1 MANAI
6 NGRPDMPSPEQPGV
20 IGLDVGSRSIE
31 LVLLEGGQVVRQAR
45 LPTTFDPLA
54 QCRRLL
60 EGLLPA
66 RIVATGYGRKLL
78 VENLRGHRVTAIT
91 EIQAYAL
98 GAHYLVPAAR
108 TVLDIGGQDTKAIA
122 LAETGKVV
130 KFEMNDRCAAGT
142 GKFLEFM
149 ATALQVPLE
158 EFGPFALQADRR
170 IQINSMCTVFAESE
184 ATSLMA
190 RGEKAANIALGLHL
204 AIVQR
209 TLGMLRRV
217 GVAEPVL
224 FAGGVAHNPCVTAL
238 LEEHLGLTV
247 IVPNQPDMVGALG
260 AALHGE
266 RSRRAK
272 NL

>member
-1 MANAI
+1 M
-6 NGRPDMPSPEQPGV
+6 SPPEAAAG
-20 IGLDVGSRSIE
+20 IDVGSRSIE
-31 LVLLEGGQVVRQAR
+31 LVVLNRGQVAHQAK

-60 EGLLPA
+60 EALGPVRL
-66 RIVATGYGRKLL
+66 VATGYGRKLL
-78 VENLRGHRVTAIT
+78 VEHLKHRHVTAIT

-98 GAHYLVPAAR
+98 GAHHLAPEAR

-122 LAETGKVV
+122 LASGGKVA

-158 EFGPFALQADRR
+158 DFGDFALKADKR

-209 TLGMLRRV
+209 TLAMLRRV

-224 FAGGVAHNPCVTAL
+224 FAGGVAHNPCVRRL
-238 LEEHLGLTV
+238 LEELLGMSV
-247 IVPNQPDMVGALG
+247 IVPDWPDMVGALG
-260 AALHGE
+260 AALHGLGC
-266 RSRRAK
+266 RPAK
-272 NL
+272 IDSKHPDAAR